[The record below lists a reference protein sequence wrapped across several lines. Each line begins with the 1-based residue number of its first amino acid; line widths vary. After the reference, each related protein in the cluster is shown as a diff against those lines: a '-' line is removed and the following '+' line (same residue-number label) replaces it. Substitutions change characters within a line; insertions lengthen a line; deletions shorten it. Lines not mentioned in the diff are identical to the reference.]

1 LTCRGNGPRCDE
13 GAGPYL
19 LPQLKNAST
28 INRVAVS
35 IYLGPNQPNE
45 TNSEIIFGAA
55 YDKAKIEGTLF
66 TVKMVDPFNSSLTG
80 DSTNLVNVT
89 SIEADIAGKHAK
101 QTYGSGSI
109 NEGLPYTLD
118 TGNSHWY
125 MPPSVYNLAA
135 PALGITNTT
144 EMVNFVY
151 PVDCKYK
158 DPKNAPGHLT
168 VRFGHAG
175 KIEVPLH
182 ELVTSFG
189 NGSCNAAIASG
200 SAESANLGDP
210 FLRSGY
216 FIFDQEAFTVTMGQA
231 KHTAKRD
238 VVSYPNSGFK
248 VAVDA

>member
-1 LTCRGNGPRCDE
+1 
-13 GAGPYL
+13 
-19 LPQLKNAST
+19 
-28 INRVAVS
+28 VS
-35 IYLGPNQPNE
+35 IYLGPNEPNE
-45 TNSEIIFGAA
+45 TNSEMILGAA
-55 YDKAKIEGTLF
+55 YDKAKIEGSLF

-80 DSTNLVNVT
+80 GDTNLVNVT
-89 SIEADIAGKHAK
+89 SIEADIAGKHVE

-109 NEGLPYTLD
+109 TEGLPYTLD

-158 DPKNAPGHLT
+158 DPKNAPGYLT
-168 VRFGHAG
+168 VRFGDAG

-200 SAESANLGDP
+200 SAVSANFGDP

-216 FIFDQEAFTVTMGQA
+216 FIFDQEALTVTIGQA
-231 KHTAKRD
+231 RHTAKRD
-238 VVSYPNSGFK
+238 IVSYPDGGFK
-248 VAVDA
+248 VAVNA